1 MLIYVADLNDGHGL
15 STCALNLA
23 CALAGT
29 DTLSVDRW
37 KGAHRVVLFDA
48 DPGRGTA
55 THYGGH
61 LPVSREYLPLGESTI
76 ELWMHR
82 ILAIAAEV
90 DYLVVDSSPHFDG
103 ISKAIVGISDLVVVS
118 SSGSSADLTATASMV
133 EFIGTTRL
141 ARPDGGPKCLLV
153 PTRPTSGT
161 THGDEIAEALRKFGE
176 PIGPVIFPRAKFEDA
191 FAGRWIGDF
200 AHFSPAHGAITA
212 LAARVESMLMKSEV
226 TEDRCF
232 PPAEGNRI

>member
-1 MLIYVADLNDGHGL
+1 MLIHVADLNDGHGL

-29 DTLSVDRW
+29 DTLSADQW

-48 DPGRGTA
+48 DPDRGTA

-76 ELWMHR
+76 ELWLHR

-90 DYLVVDSSPHFDG
+90 DYLVVESSPHCSA
-103 ISKAIVGISDLVVVS
+103 ISKALIGISNLVVVPS
-118 SSGSSADLTATASMV
+118 SDSAADLTATASIM

-141 ARPDGGPKCLLV
+141 ARSDGGPKCLLV
-153 PTRPTSGT
+153 PTRSTAGT
-161 THGDEIAEALRKFGE
+161 RGDEIAQALRRFGE
-176 PIGPVIFPRAKFEDA
+176 PIGPVVFPRAKFEDA

-200 AHFSPAHGAITA
+200 AHYSPAHRAITE
-212 LAARVESMLMKSEV
+212 LAARVESILM
-226 TEDRCF
+226 
-232 PPAEGNRI
+232 NREMTA